1 MAGIGI
7 ENLES
12 FNTLVFGS
20 LEFLFWYL
28 PVFLVLYA
36 IVPEKYKS
44 YVLFVCSIIL
54 YGAGDVRYVLLLLG
68 MTVVNYLFGRSM
80 EEKPVISEFMRN
92 KWENRRKKKWFIA
105 AVCCNVI
112 LLLFFKVVNAFDESW
127 LLPVGI
133 SFYTFKSLSY
143 LIDVYRLE
151 ADAEHSFARFGA
163 YLCMFPQIVSGPIMR
178 YNDALKGLRF
188 GMMSLG
194 GVEEG
199 LKKVVLGLCGKV
211 LIADRLGILWNDIQ
225 MIGFESISTP
235 LAWLGMISYSLQ
247 LYFDFAGYSLIA
259 IGICEMIDLPVIQ
272 NFDQPYSSRS
282 VSEFY
287 RKWHMTLGS
296 WFKDYVYIPLGGN
309 RRGDGRTVLN
319 LLIVWVLTGFWH
331 GGSVNFVIWGL
342 ILGLLIVL
350 EKLWLGKYLAKFKIL
365 SHIYVL
371 LVIPLT
377 WVVFAITSLPDLGM
391 YFSRLFPFFGTGT
404 AVNDG
409 DFAKELGIFAP
420 TLVLAVFCCIPA
432 VGRWYEKHRR
442 NAGVIILLA
451 VLFWIAVYQ
460 MANAGNNPFMYAN
473 F

>member
-28 PVFLVLYA
+28 PVFLLLYA
-36 IVPEKYKS
+36 AVPEKYKS
-44 YVLFVCSIIL
+44 YVLFVYSIIL
-54 YGAGDVRYVLLLLG
+54 YGAGDARYVLLLLA
-68 MTVVNYLFGRSM
+68 MTAVNYLFGRSM
-80 EEKPVISEFMRN
+80 EEKPAVSEFMRN
-92 KWENRRKKKWFIA
+92 KWENRRKRKWFIA

-112 LLLFFKVVNAFDESW
+112 LLVFFKVINAFNENW

-133 SFYTFKSLSY
+133 SFYIFKSLSY

-151 ADAEHSFARFGA
+151 TDAEHSFARFGA
-163 YLCMFPQIVSGPIMR
+163 YLCMFPQVVSGPIMR
-178 YNDALKGLRF
+178 YNDAVKGLRF
-188 GMMSLG
+188 GTMSLS

-199 LKKVVLGLCGKV
+199 LKKVILGLCGKV
-211 LIADRLGILWNDIQ
+211 LIADRLGILWNDVRT
-225 MIGFESISTP
+225 IGFESISTP

-259 IGICEMIDLPVIQ
+259 VGICEMIDLPVIQ

-287 RKWHMTLGS
+287 RRWHMTLGS

-309 RRGDGRTVLN
+309 RQGKRRTVVN
-319 LLIVWVLTGFWH
+319 LLIVWILTGFWH

-342 ILGLLIVL
+342 VLGGLIVL
-350 EKLWLGKYLAKFKIL
+350 EKLWLGKYLARFKFF
-365 SHIYVL
+365 SHLYVL
-371 LVIPLT
+371 FVIPMT
-377 WVVFAITSLPDLGM
+377 WMIFAITSLSEMGM

-404 AVNDG
+404 AVNAG

-420 TLVLAVFCCIPA
+420 ALLLAVFCCIPA
-432 VGRWYEKHRR
+432 VKRWYERHRR
-442 NAGVIILLA
+442 NTGVIIILA